1 MVAVRGVRHRH
12 PLRPASHSVNG
23 PIHETG
29 RLIPLP
35 LLPLPLVARY
45 LTLLFSKVLNFLDC
59 RRR

>member
-1 MVAVRGVRHRH
+1 MVAVRHRH

-29 RLIPLP
+29 RLIPLS
-35 LLPLPLVARY
+35 LLPLPLSLVARY

>member
-1 MVAVRGVRHRH
+1 MVAVRHSH

-29 RLIPLP
+29 RLIPLS
-35 LLPLPLVARY
+35 LYLSLPLVARY